1 MGALHRRDTVERVR
15 GGVVTG
21 FKRSRLVW
29 RWVKGEA
36 IRELD
41 RGAEGN
47 GLKVERFGVS
57 SADVDS

>member
-15 GGVVTG
+15 GGVVAG
-21 FKRSRLVW
+21 FERSRLVW
-29 RWVKGEA
+29 GWVKGEA

-47 GLKVERFGVS
+47 GLKFERFGVFG
-57 SADVDS
+57 ADVDS